1 MKSLFIALAALALTA
16 PVAHLPAAAQFAAM
30 PEADGDSAPQVIDAT
45 DPELIARIL
54 RSEGFKAEL
63 KTLASG
69 AVEIESEY
77 DGASFWLYFQACT
90 VDFTGCE
97 VISFSSGF
105 DFETAQLPD
114 IIGDWN
120 HERYSKAYLDE
131 DGDPFVE
138 FSVNMKG
145 GVTRQN
151 FVDTLHWFTTEMSAF
166 IEQIG
171 WNRDLSGQA
180 QPI

>member
-1 MKSLFIALAALALTA
+1 MKTPLFALAALALAA
-16 PVAHLPAAAQFAAM
+16 PAASLPAAAQFAAM
-30 PEADGDSAPQVIDAT
+30 PEAGEENAPQVVDAT

-69 AVEIESEY
+69 AVEIESEH

-90 VDFTGCE
+90 ADFSECE

-120 HERYSKAYLDE
+120 QERYSKAYLDE

-138 FSVNMKG
+138 FSVNMKD
-145 GVTRQN
+145 GVTREN

-171 WNRDLSGQA
+171 WNRDMTDQA